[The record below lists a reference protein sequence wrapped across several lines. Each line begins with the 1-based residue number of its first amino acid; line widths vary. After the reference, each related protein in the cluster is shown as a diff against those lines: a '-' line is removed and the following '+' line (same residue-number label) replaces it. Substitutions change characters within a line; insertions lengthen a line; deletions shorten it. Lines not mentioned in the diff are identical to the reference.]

1 MKMNRTNVQAF
12 AFGIAL
18 TTLTFYVYSLFAQP
32 NANHQTIEEL
42 EKKDYKVLTAGEYE
56 SLQEQLNILTEENSE
71 IKKQLNSSRETDSKT
86 DEDSKKVEE
95 KPTDSNQDGNV
106 DGKEE
111 VKTVTLT
118 ITEGMVLENIATELS
133 NSGIIKDRNTF
144 INYFLDNDLDRGIQL
159 GSYKINSNMSFQD
172 IASLITR

>member
-18 TTLTFYVYSLFAQP
+18 TTLTFYVYSLFSQP

-56 SLQEQLNILTEENSE
+56 SLQEQLNILSVENSE
-71 IKKQLNSSRETDSKT
+71 IKKQLTSKETDTKI
-86 DEDSKKVEE
+86 E
-95 KPTDSNQDGNV
+95 KDFNKEAENPTDGNQENNEDV
-106 DGKEE
+106 KEE

-133 NSGIIKDRNTF
+133 NSGIIKDRNAF
-144 INYFLDNDLDRGIQL
+144 VNYFLDNELDRGIQL